1 MAKIHVLSEHL
12 TNMIAAGEVVER
24 PAGIVKECVENSID
38 AGATVIE
45 VEVYQGGI
53 ERIVITDDG
62 CGMDHE
68 DAHLAFMRHATS
80 KMHSE
85 DYSIFKLWD
94 LEGKLYQV
102 LLLLPKLNCR
112 QVMVKK
118 VLIKIQLWKFRC

>member
-45 VEVYQGGI
+45 VEVFQGGI

-80 KMHSE
+80 KMHQ
-85 DYSIFKLWD
+85 YYFQRIPLQFQLVF
-94 LEGKLYQV
+94 QQ
-102 LLLLPKLNCR
+102 LLQLQSYLLNVHSKHES
-112 QVMVKK
+112 
-118 VLIKIQLWKFRC
+118 